1 MNLLSAFNDKF
12 KMKTLTMNGYL
23 RVNIKYLH
31 VYKNTGLKYVIKE
44 SLVVSFG
51 IFFNS
56 LYVSC
61 MFLFPR
67 HGQLENIHNLLDK
80 NHLPSQIIRD
90 ILL

>member
-23 RVNIKYLH
+23 RVNIKYIH

-56 LYVSC
+56 LYVS
-61 MFLFPR
+61 
-67 HGQLENIHNLLDK
+67 I
-80 NHLPSQIIRD
+80 PSPWPVGKYSQFVR
-90 ILL
+90 